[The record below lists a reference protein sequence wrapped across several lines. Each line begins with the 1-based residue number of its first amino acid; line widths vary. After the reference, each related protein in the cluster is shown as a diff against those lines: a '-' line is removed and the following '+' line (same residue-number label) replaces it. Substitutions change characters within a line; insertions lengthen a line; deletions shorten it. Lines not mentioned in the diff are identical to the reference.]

1 MQTIP
6 AEELKKKLDAGE
18 KPILLDVRE
27 PWEFSICQIEDSINI
42 SMSNPEKL
50 INELNTDDEIIA
62 ICHHGMRSFQVCE
75 FLEENGFKHVFL
87 LGRYLDGRIMYID
100 PQVGKNGD
108 QGKPIVE
115 SNPEHEISKIFLNF
129 ANKIKS
135 TYL

>member
-27 PWEFSICQIEDSINI
+27 SWEFSICKIKNSINI

-50 INELNTDDEIIA
+50 INELNTDDEIIV

-75 FLEENGFKHVFL
+75 FLEENGFKDVL
-87 LGRYLDGRIMYID
+87 NLDGGID
-100 PQVGKNGD
+100 SWAKTIDKDMPQ
-108 QGKPIVE
+108 
-115 SNPEHEISKIFLNF
+115 
-129 ANKIKS
+129 
-135 TYL
+135 Y